1 MSVDDLYDAIID
13 GDKNNAAVQT
23 QQALDADISP
33 EAILHE
39 TCIPAMSEVGDLFE
53 ASEIFIPEMLI
64 AARAMQSVMDI
75 LKPRLIAD
83 GIDVVGSIVMGTVR
97 GDMHDIGKNLVIMML
112 EGAGFE
118 VIDLGIDVPPEAFV
132 EAVRKHK
139 PDLLGMSALLTTT
152 MTEIGNT
159 VAALTEAGLRDATK
173 ILIGGAPVTKEY
185 ADKIG
190 VEGFAEDA
198 SRAARIAKELLAIA

>member
-13 GDKNNAAVQT
+13 GDKYNAAVHT
-23 QQALDADISP
+23 QQALDTGVAP

-53 ASEIFIPEMLI
+53 ENEIFIPEMLI

-75 LKPRLIAD
+75 LKPRLVAD
-83 GIDVVGSIVMGTVR
+83 GVEVVGTIVMGTVR

-132 EAVRKHK
+132 EAVRVHK

-152 MTEIGNT
+152 MAEIGNT
-159 VAALTEAGLRDATK
+159 VTALSEAGLRGATK
-173 ILIGGAPVTKEY
+173 IMIGGAPVTQDY
-185 ADKIG
+185 ADRIG
-190 VEGFAEDA
+190 VDGFAEDA
-198 SRAARIAKELLAIA
+198 SRAARIAKELLATI